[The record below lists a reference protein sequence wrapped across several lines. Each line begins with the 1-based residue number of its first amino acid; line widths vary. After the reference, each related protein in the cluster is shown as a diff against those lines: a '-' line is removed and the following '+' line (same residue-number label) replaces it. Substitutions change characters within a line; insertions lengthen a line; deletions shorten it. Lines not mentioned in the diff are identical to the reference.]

1 MPKSKLKVDV
11 AASSRERTV
20 TWADDQKKYMLDW
33 YIGYLKDQHVGFK
46 FKKQHHMLCADA
58 LNKKFAMGVTVDQVD
73 RQYRHYKENWKFVA
87 ATLSKSGNSF
97 DHARCIV
104 TISESEKATLCD
116 RARRL
121 LSKPIKFFEEMHEL
135 FTGSSADGSLA
146 MDQNTCMDVS
156 DDSDSDGSRE
166 LLDLNSY
173 MPPEDPLG
181 DDSDTIPNQTPNA
194 AGDKNCRSN
203 YIRSG
208 IKRSRANPMCTLPTK
223 KAAKYKRRLAESND
237 EIIAT
242 MKSLRDTLVATAPPQ
257 ISQLTDPHATLWQR
271 LETIPLT
278 PDQRI
283 TIGEHLST
291 KENEVKRELVLSLGL
306 RTTSAVLALI
316 SVAVVVKFLLGPTN
330 LLSFSLG

>member
-1 MPKSKLKVDV
+1 MAKSKLKVDV
-11 AASSRERTV
+11 ASSRERTV

-33 YIGYLKDQHVGFK
+33 YIDYLKDQHVGFK

-73 RQYRHYKENWKFVA
+73 RQYKHYKENWKFVA
-87 ATLSKSGNSF
+87 AALSKSGNSF

-104 TISESEKATLCD
+104 TISKSEKATLCD

-121 LSKPIKFFEEMHEL
+121 LSKPIKFFEEMQEL
-135 FTGSSADGSLA
+135 FTGSSVDGSLA

-156 DDSDSDGSRE
+156 DDSDSDDSRE

-173 MPPEDPLG
+173 TPPEDPLG
-181 DDSDTIPNQTPNA
+181 DDSDTILSQTLNA
-194 AGDKNCRSN
+194 AGDKNSRSN
-203 YIRSG
+203 YTRSG
-208 IKRSRANPMCTLPTK
+208 IKRSRANPVCTLPTK
-223 KAAKYKRRLAESND
+223 KATKYKRRLVESND
-237 EIIAT
+237 KIIAT

-257 ISQLTDPHATLWQR
+257 ISQLTDPHRTLWQR

-283 TIGEHLST
+283 TVGEHLST
-291 KENEVKRELVLSLGL
+291 KENETKRDWLCNASDSTLHAWVF
-306 RTTSAVLALI
+306 
-316 SVAVVVKFLLGPTN
+316 KFLCEKEA
-330 LLSFSLG
+330 